1 MEPRL
6 YCDLLSAKMPS
17 IVSDTA
23 EHILSTQ
30 LLASLFPRRN
40 TSKVRY
46 FFSMLEL
53 VPALFSCGNSVS
65 GTSLELSMNLRE
77 ISQCSLPKVPTF
89 LTVGFKELC

>member
-6 YCDLLSAKMPS
+6 YCDLFSAKMPNN
-17 IVSDTA
+17 VSDTA

-46 FFSMLEL
+46 FFSMLAL

-65 GTSLELSMNLRE
+65 GTEQPRK
-77 ISQCSLPKVPTF
+77 SQSPAQPSPT
-89 LTVGFKELC
+89 LYLKL

>member
-1 MEPRL
+1 
-6 YCDLLSAKMPS
+6 MPS
-17 IVSDTA
+17 NVSDTA

-53 VPALFSCGNSVS
+53 VPALPALFSCRNSVS